1 MTAFTTR
8 LASTCLLALGTASP
22 LWAQSIDCGGQAPG
36 GQWIGGSE
44 QASDIAT
51 AGAYQEQ
58 MALVLGGNTYASLFT
73 LSTDA
78 QVRIEA
84 QGRGAGDPTVDLFD
98 SDGNIVMSDDD
109 SGGNGSARAE
119 VDLAAGTYC
128 VTTRSFDNAPMTA
141 FVRIGLTDQE
151 PLTEGLDMTLPPDG
165 GDDMGQIE
173 QGGVCDAST
182 PAEPLAMGTA
192 GTASVADVP
201 FWRFTL
207 TQATGVTVTAENDMA
222 DPYITIYDNG
232 GNYIGENDDFDGLNS
247 RIDVTE
253 ILEPGDYCISM
264 QALSDTS
271 APITVSVS
279 VYDAV
284 AAQAALYDRGE
295 AVPPLDGSYPVT
307 ALGQLD
313 SRIRQDAAASDAAQ
327 WFSFEV
333 PATGGLVLIEAASMD
348 GTGDTY
354 LRLFDD
360 LGRLVSE
367 NDDNGNGLDSAL
379 FTRVSQGTY
388 LVALSSLGD
397 GSPAARLVF
406 ERYLPAK

>member
-1 MTAFTTR
+1 MTGFSTR
-8 LASTCLLALGTASP
+8 LATTCILALGTASP

-44 QASDIAT
+44 AASDIAT
-51 AGAYQEQ
+51 AGTYQEQ
-58 MALVLGGNTYASLFT
+58 MALVMGGNTYASLFS
-73 LSTDA
+73 LSSDA

-84 QGRGAGDPTVDLFD
+84 QGRGAGDPTVDLYD

-119 VDLAAGTYC
+119 VALAAGTYC

-151 PLTEGLDMTLPPDG
+151 PLTEGLDMTMPTDG
-165 GDDMGQIE
+165 GDMGQID

-182 PAEPLAMGTA
+182 PAEPLAVGTS
-192 GTASVADVP
+192 GTASVADVA
-201 FWRFTL
+201 FWRFTV
-207 TQATGVTVTAENDMA
+207 TDATGITVTADSDNA
-222 DPYITIYDNG
+222 DPYITVYDSF
-232 GNYIGENDDFDGLNS
+232 GNYMGENDDFDGLNS
-247 RIDVTE
+247 RLDLTE
-253 ILEPGDYCISM
+253 TLEPGDYCISM

-284 AAQAALYDRGE
+284 AAQAALFDRGE

-313 SRIRQDAAASDAAQ
+313 SRIRQDAAMSDVAQ

-333 PATGGLVLIEAASMD
+333 PTSGGLVLIEAASAD

-354 LRLFDD
+354 LRLYDD

-367 NDDNGNGLDSAL
+367 NDDGGNGLDSAL